1 MLTRHQNY
9 LACFHQVGQH
19 DYFADSLLPDHP
31 PEITDHYF
39 GGTYIY
45 KMFTLVE
52 MIDIRAQRTKTEIF
66 FGRDDR
72 YNRLRTETKI
82 FFFGCKLV

>member
-1 MLTRHQNY
+1 
-9 LACFHQVGQH
+9 
-19 DYFADSLLPDHP
+19 
-31 PEITDHYF
+31 
-39 GGTYIY
+39 
-45 KMFTLVE
+45 MFTLVE

-72 YNRLRTETKI
+72 YYRLRTETKI